1 MSQPRHLGRYEIIRP
16 LKRGGM
22 AELFLARSSG
32 PTGFE
37 KRVVIKRILPEMAR
51 DAEYVTMFL
60 EEARLA
66 VGLHHS
72 NIVQV
77 FDVGEDDGSP
87 FYAME
92 FLDGED
98 VHGLMRLA
106 HLRGGAVPIEHALA
120 IAIGAA
126 AGLHHAHEQR
136 DADGRSLG
144 LVHRDVS
151 PHNIAVTFEGGVKL
165 LDFGVART
173 ANRSLTRHG
182 TLKGK
187 VGYMSPEQ
195 CAGDELDRR
204 SDIFALSVVLWELL
218 AGRRLYGGRS
228 DFGVM
233 RSIVDVDAPSVP
245 DCAEELDAIVR
256 RGLMRDRQAR
266 FATAEEMQL
275 ALEALARERKLAVS
289 GVGLGRFVRELVE
302 KRAPVSAAPGERT
315 TSLYSGLDD
324 EDTGDATIV
333 DGTIMPVRERRV
345 TRQVVA
351 PRRGWVGWVAAAVVV
366 LGAGAG
372 GLMWLRGRGEPPPAP
387 PRIVTPAP
395 KPAELPVPPAPP
407 VDVHASEP
415 ANANEPAAVAE
426 KPAPVRPKPT
436 RKPPPHKRPTKPVPE
451 GAVDLDAPL
460 PPR

>member
-1 MSQPRHLGRYEIIRP
+1 MDWPRRLGRYEIIRP

-22 AELFLARSSG
+22 AELFLAHSAG
-32 PTGFE
+32 IEGFE
-37 KRVVIKRILPEMAR
+37 KKVVIKRILPEMAR

-98 VHGLMRLA
+98 VHGLLRA
-106 HLRGGAVPIEHALA
+106 AYLRGGVPIEHALA

-136 DADGRSLG
+136 DADGRALG

-151 PHNIAVTFEGGVKL
+151 PHNIAVTFDGGVKL

-173 ANRSLTRHG
+173 AKRSQTRHG
-182 TLKGK
+182 TVKGK

-218 AGRRLYGGRS
+218 AGRRLYGGKS

-245 DCAEELDAIVR
+245 ECPEELDAIVR
-256 RGLMRDRQAR
+256 RGLMRDRHAR

-275 ALEALARERKLAVS
+275 ALEAFARERKLAVS
-289 GVGLGRFVRELVE
+289 GVGLGRFVRELMQ
-302 KRAPVSAAPGERT
+302 KQAPVSAAGERT
-315 TSLYSGLDD
+315 TSIYSGLDED
-324 EDTGDATIV
+324 DTGDATIV

-345 TRQVVA
+345 TRQVVT
-351 PRRGWVGWVAAAVVV
+351 PRRGFIGWAAAAVVV
-366 LGAGAG
+366 VSAGAG
-372 GLMWLRGRGEPPPAP
+372 GFFWLRGRAEHTPAP
-387 PRIVTPAP
+387 RVVTPAP
-395 KPAELPVPPAPP
+395 KPAELPVPVAPP
-407 VDVHASEP
+407 VEVPANEP
-415 ANANEPAAVAE
+415 ANAPANEAVTE
-426 KPAPVRPKPT
+426 KPAPIRPKPSH
-436 RKPPPHKRPTKPVPE
+436 KPPPHKRASKPTPE
-451 GAVDLDAPL
+451 GTAVDLDAPL